1 MDTKERE
8 VLRREGQSYVPTFAA
23 YLDGHYNMM
32 KNHMVEKVRRK
43 AGLPNGNNGK
53 PLRSYTNCSESMNH
67 VMKVAKDAFL
77 RENPCVTQLSKLQFT
92 KNVFQVI
99 HANQIEEL
107 QSAIAGASD
116 AYVLADYARSP
127 G

>member
-53 PLRSYTNCSESMNH
+53 PLRSYT
-67 VMKVAKDAFL
+67 
-77 RENPCVTQLSKLQFT
+77 PVTQLSKLQFT

-127 G
+127 GARRCLV